1 MLHNPS
7 VHALTP
13 ACVNLY
19 HHVALDKQQAESESR
34 MSDRRQASNGINLLI
49 LEGGGARG
57 LSSLIILDELMT
69 RLGHYLEL
77 EDQPLVRD
85 HFDIVAGTGTGAVIA
100 CMVGRL
106 GMSIQRAIQCYVKL
120 AEVFSERKRIGT
132 TTYKTTKL
140 QAALKGM
147 VRDITGDEN
156 TRMMD
161 TKESDKCRTMVFAMS
176 AHNMNA
182 GLPCIFRSYQGVSN
196 QMPDSPIW
204 KVLSATMAQPE
215 MFKPIE
221 IGPDYLRQSFVD
233 GGFGCNN
240 PTAHVL
246 AEVKAI
252 MSSRDLSSIICIGSG
267 HPDTIQLPQR
277 ALSSRFVP
285 TNVLSLTKN
294 IAVDAERVA
303 QEMEVRFQSTADVY
317 FRFSVDQGMQNVE
330 VGEWEK
336 LEQVTANAQAYL
348 RGLKVSKSVDV
359 AVAAIKA
366 RKAAVNNC
374 RIDGVIQTSVP
385 DQTIGY
391 KACPAP
397 TPVFTGRRDTID
409 RIIACISKGNTQRCV
424 FVLYGLGGSG
434 KTQLALKTVQ
444 QTKDIWSDV
453 VFVDAT
459 TNETAIAALAGFA
472 KEKNVGDSHESA
484 LRWLSKRQERWLMI
498 IDNADDPDVDIRQ
511 YTPDADHGSILVTTR
526 IKQHVALAR
535 GDDSDYRVSEM
546 EPEEA
551 MEALLKAA
559 KTKYID
565 LSAAER
571 EAARRLLKDLG
582 YLALAIVQAGAYIF
596 SSGCS
601 FTQYWDMFTRHH
613 QNTLESAS
621 QLPIKMD
628 EYQKSVYT
636 TWHMSY
642 ELLGIDAKRLLHLMA
657 FMHHADIVEDI
668 FRRCAIRLRTYEP
681 EIPATES
688 EKKIHAYVTECLA
701 PYLDKAGA
709 WDSHAFR
716 NKMTVIASYSLI
728 NYDKVNSAYTL
739 HILVHDWA
747 STVISHPIDM
757 AVEHTAFLLAV
768 SIDYEDTMESL
779 NYKRVVETHVS
790 RLLQRQEGPS
800 ANNAP
805 RFAEV
810 YLRSGKWSQQ
820 ERLYQICL
828 YARQEKLGREHDA
841 TLDSTYRLAYAYQQQ
856 GRYREAVGL
865 QEELV
870 EIRKRVSGAESRDT
884 LLAMRDLASTYY
896 YLGRYTNAQSLHQ
909 HILDT
914 STRVHGHDHPDTLLS
929 MHELAVT
936 YQAQGRY
943 DQAEALLLKVV
954 DARKRVSGDEHP
966 ETLNSMHV
974 LASTYYRQGRY
985 DEAESM
991 QEHVVEVRK
1000 RRQGDEH
1007 PNTLST
1013 MGNLALTYLA
1023 KGRYGE
1029 AEELGVKV
1037 LEAMKRVYGE
1047 GHPETLISMLNL
1059 AGTYYRQ
1066 DRYEKAEELQKRVVE
1081 EQEHALGAGHPH
1093 RLLSMRH
1100 LLATY
1105 HAMGESRRRE
1115 YNTLEQQIKELEG
1128 RAG

>member
-1 MLHNPS
+1 
-7 VHALTP
+7 
-13 ACVNLY
+13 
-19 HHVALDKQQAESESR
+19 
-34 MSDRRQASNGINLLI
+34 MSDRRQVSKGINVLI

-69 RLGHYLEL
+69 RLGHSLKLEAPPMV
-77 EDQPLVRD
+77 QD

-106 GMSIQRAIQCYVKL
+106 GLSIQRAIECYVKL

-140 QAALKGM
+140 QAVLKGM
-147 VRDITGDEN
+147 IQAVTGDEN
-156 TRMMD
+156 ARIMD
-161 TKESDKCRTMVFAMS
+161 TKGSDKCRTMVFAMS

-182 GLPCIFRSYQGVSN
+182 GLPCIFRSYQGISN

-204 KVLSATMAQPE
+204 QILSATMAHPE
-215 MFKPIE
+215 MFKPVD

-252 MSSRDLSSIICIGSG
+252 MPSRDLSSVVCIGSG
-267 HPDTIQLPQR
+267 HPNTIQLPQH
-277 ALSSRFVP
+277 AVTSRFIP
-285 TNVLSLTKN
+285 THILSLTKN
-294 IAVDAERVA
+294 IALDAEKVA
-303 QEMEVRFQSTADVY
+303 HEMEVRFQSTTGVY
-317 FRFSVDQGMQNVE
+317 FRFSVDQGMQSVE
-330 VGEWEK
+330 VGDWEK
-336 LEQVTANAQAYL
+336 LQQVTANAQAYL
-348 RGLKVSKSVDV
+348 RGLKVSKSVNV
-359 AVAAIKA
+359 AVASIEA
-366 RKAAVNNC
+366 RKAAVNNR
-374 RIDGVIQTSVP
+374 RIDGVIQTSAP
-385 DQTIGY
+385 GQTTGY

-397 TPVFTGRRDTID
+397 SPVFTGRQDTID
-409 RIIACISKGNTQRCV
+409 RIIACISKGDAQRCI

-444 QTKDIWSDV
+444 QTKGIWSDV

-459 TNETAIAALAGFA
+459 TNETAIAALAGFS

-484 LRWLSKRQERWLMI
+484 LRWLGNRREKWLMI

-511 YTPDADHGSILVTTR
+511 YMPGSDHGSIVVTTR
-526 IKQHVALAR
+526 IKQYVGLSQGH
-535 GDDSDYRVSEM
+535 DSAHRVSEM

-559 KTKYID
+559 KTTD
-565 LSAAER
+565 TDMSVSER
-571 EAARRLLKDLG
+571 EAASRLLKDLG
-582 YLALAIVQAGAYIF
+582 YLALAIIQAGAYIF

-613 QNTLESAS
+613 QNTLESSS

-657 FMHHADIVEDI
+657 FMHHTDIVEDI
-668 FRRCAIRLRTYEP
+668 FRRCAIRLGTYEP

-688 EKKIHAYVTECLA
+688 EKKISAYVAECLA
-701 PYLDKAGA
+701 PYLDKTGA
-709 WDSHAFR
+709 WDSHAFL
-716 NKMTVIASYSLI
+716 NKMTAIASYSLI
-728 NYDKVNSAYTL
+728 NYDKVNRAYTL

-747 STVISHPIDM
+747 STVVSHPIDM

-768 SIDYEDTMESL
+768 SIDDEDTMESL

-790 RLLQRQEGPS
+790 RLLQRQESAS

-810 YLRSGKWSQQ
+810 YNQSGKWRQK
-820 ERLYQICL
+820 EKLDRRCL
-828 YARQEKLGREHDA
+828 SARQEALGREHDA
-841 TLDSTYRLAYAYQQQ
+841 TLTSIYELAYTYQQQ
-856 GRYREAVGL
+856 GKYQEAVGL

-870 EIRKRVSGAESRDT
+870 EIRKKVSGAEFRDT
-884 LLAMRDLASTYY
+884 LLAMRDLASTYH
-896 YLGRYTNAQSLHQ
+896 YLGRYTHAQSLHQ
-909 HILDT
+909 HILHT
-914 STRVHGHDHPDTLLS
+914 SNRVHGHDHPDTLLS
-929 MHELAVT
+929 MYSLAVT

-954 DARKRVSGDEHP
+954 DTRKRVSGDEHP
-966 ETLNSMHV
+966 ETLSSMHA
-974 LASTYYRQGRY
+974 LGYTYYAQGRY

-991 QEHVVEVRK
+991 QEHVVEVLK
-1000 RRQGDEH
+1000 RRQGEEH
-1007 PNTLST
+1007 PDTLNT
-1013 MGNLALTYLA
+1013 MGDLAMTYWA

-1029 AEELGVKV
+1029 AVELGVKV
-1037 LEAMKRVYGE
+1037 LDAKKQVYGE
-1047 GHPETLISMLNL
+1047 GHPHTLTTMLSL
-1059 AGTYYRQ
+1059 AGTYYSQ
-1066 DRYEKAEELQKRVVE
+1066 GRYDQAEELQKRVVE

-1105 HAMGESRRRE
+1105 HAMGDSRRRE
-1115 YNTLEQQIKELEG
+1115 YDTLERQIKELES